1 MFRRIKAYKC
11 LRWEESIIK
20 VIRNYAELKENE
32 DQLKLCDDALYTIQL
47 EKKRTWFNRVLTFIY
62 DLKCFKGRL

>member
-11 LRWEESIIK
+11 LRWEESIVK

-47 EKKRTWFNRVLTFIY
+47 PSLSIADADRYLFIQFY
-62 DLKCFKGRL
+62 IIV